1 MGAAV
6 DVDGSSVVLAGRTAG
21 DWAAV
26 NAGGSD
32 FAAVKLSADDGS
44 ELWRFQ
50 VCRWFLLVKV
60 LLHVCWLCVG
70 YILVPTGLLWLENNS
85 RFQTV
90 DKTTQNG
97 IPFPR
102 PGVLSFCGPCSG
114 FSVGSLRF
122 VGHLPGTSRRVVMN
136 FWYQQQQQQEA
147 AANLHG
153 TSLNK
158 TH

>member
-70 YILVPTGLLWLENNS
+70 YILVPTGLLWLENNRVFRPS
-85 RFQTV
+85 TRQRRTESHSPGLACCHFVAHAPGFQ
-90 DKTTQNG
+90 
-97 IPFPR
+97 
-102 PGVLSFCGPCSG
+102 L
-114 FSVGSLRF
+114 
-122 VGHLPGTSRRVVMN
+122 VV
-136 FWYQQQQQQEA
+136 
-147 AANLHG
+147 
-153 TSLNK
+153 
-158 TH
+158 

>member
-70 YILVPTGLLWLENNS
+70 YILVPHTSADGLAMVRKQLAFSDRLQDNAERNP
-85 RFQTV
+85 
-90 DKTTQNG
+90 
-97 IPFPR
+97 IPQAW
-102 PGVLSFCGPCSG
+102 
-114 FSVGSLRF
+114 
-122 VGHLPGTSRRVVMN
+122 RVVILWPMLRV
-136 FWYQQQQQQEA
+136 FSW
-147 AANLHG
+147 
-153 TSLNK
+153 
-158 TH
+158 